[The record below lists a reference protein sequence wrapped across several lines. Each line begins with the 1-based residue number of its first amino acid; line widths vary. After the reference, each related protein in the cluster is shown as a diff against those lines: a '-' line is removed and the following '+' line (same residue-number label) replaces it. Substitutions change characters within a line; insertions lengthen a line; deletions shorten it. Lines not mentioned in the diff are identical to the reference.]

1 MRRAGI
7 YLKHRL
13 EYYLVRF
20 MVAVLKRL
28 SWKWSYRV
36 GVFLGDLAYYILWGY
51 RDIARDNLR
60 FVFSGKLSEVQID
73 RLIREVFRNI
83 GRGAIEFIRLPLI
96 GIHRIDDFV
105 TIEGSEHLRRALDRG
120 RGAIL
125 VTGHFGNWE
134 LGGAALAMKG
144 YPVTVLA
151 FPQANRYTDRMINDS
166 RTQAGMRVVPTGGTS
181 VKDAIVCLREKA
193 TLIALIDQNA
203 YGNGVFINFFGAP
216 ASTVRGPAALALK
229 FGCPLVPVFSLRD
242 NGKHRVVFH
251 EPLDPIS
258 TGDREKDIAETMAAL
273 TRIVESYVRLYPEQW
288 FCWLHPRWQTR
299 PPGEDEKDS
308 PVKYRIS

>member
-1 MRRAGI
+1 MKRVGI
-7 YLKHRL
+7 YLKHCL

-20 MVAVLKRL
+20 MVAVVKRL

-60 FVFSGKLSEVQID
+60 FVFSGKLREAQID
-73 RLIREVFRNI
+73 HLIREVFRNI
-83 GRGAIEFIRLPLI
+83 GRGAVEFIRLPLI
-96 GIHRIDDFV
+96 DRDKIDSLV
-105 TIEGSEHLRRALDRG
+105 VIEGLDHFRHALERG
-120 RGAIL
+120 KGAIL

-151 FPQANRYTDRMINDS
+151 FPQANKYTDRMINDN
-166 RTQAGMRVVPTGGTS
+166 RTQAGMKVVPTGGTS
-181 VKDAIVCLREKA
+181 VKDAIICLRDKA

-203 YGNGVFINFFGAP
+203 YGNGVFIDFFGAP

-229 FGCPLVPVFSLRD
+229 FGCPLVPAFSFRED
-242 NGKHRVVFH
+242 GKHRVVFH

-258 TGDREKDIAETMAAL
+258 TGDRERDIAEIMAAL
-273 TRIVESYVRLYPEQW
+273 TKIVESYVRRYPEQW

-299 PPGEDEKDS
+299 PAGENVS
-308 PVKYRIS
+308 PLRYRIR